1 MSNLVNYGSFLTLK
15 LTQDAMMLV
24 LAYRE
29 TRISAA
35 VRVSSCINPR
45 RDVAV
50 GDAGLDN
57 RGGLPS

>member
-1 MSNLVNYGSFLTLK
+1 
-15 LTQDAMMLV
+15 MLV